1 MNMTNST
8 ERSGLD
14 EQLKRNL
21 GTRRVAAL
29 RASSFP
35 DAGAAVQTLT
45 SSTRPAGSVDVLLV
59 NPPSPDGGIWIR
71 SQHRVGRRSRENMI
85 WPQVSLAQLASLL
98 VPEYSVEIV
107 DAIATRMGWP
117 EFERILD
124 QRRPKYYLT
133 QVTAPTL
140 RNDMLGVFLAKSL
153 GAVTLAFGTHVTP
166 MTLETMRPFPA
177 LDFTLRGEPEA
188 TLRELLDHF
197 EGKTPSDPRV
207 AKLVAD
213 TKLGQPRGRG
223 EGERLAVN
231 GERLPEEGKRS
242 TVIGDRLPEEGER
255 LPEEGKRSTVIGDR
269 LPEEGK
275 RSTVNGERLA
285 EDNTTERAPT
295 LTINHSPFTI
305 NHFLSLSPFAP
316 STLERVDEAA
326 LAEAEQSPLASILG
340 LAWRHQGEII
350 INRDRPFFPS
360 MDDLPMPLHHLLP
373 LDRQRMPMIK
383 GPFTFIVTSRGCPA
397 GCKYCIKHVSYQNSV
412 RLRSPQAIFDELT
425 LLAELGIHNVH
436 MYADLFTVNRQQVVA
451 LCHLIIAHGLQVHW
465 TCNSRV
471 DYVDEEMLSLM
482 GQAGCYLISWG
493 IESANEQILK
503 RAHKGYR
510 KEQAALA
517 LTWAHNAGIKNW
529 GYFIIGLPGETE
541 QTIQE
546 TIVYSKSLPLD
557 IALFHIAAPYPGTP
571 FFYEVVENNWFR
583 PGTKWE
589 EVDMD
594 QSTVL
599 DYGDL
604 SAERLEYWQKRATR
618 EWSFRPGPM
627 LTFAKGLNSWEGFKS
642 AVSIGAQTLKF
653 VSS

>member
-1 MNMTNST
+1 MNNAVK
-8 ERSGLD
+8 D

-21 GTRRVAAL
+21 GTRRVPAL
-29 RASSFP
+29 RPASFP

-45 SSTRPAGSVDVLLV
+45 SSTRPAGSVDLLLV

-98 VPEYSVEIV
+98 VPEYTVEIV
-107 DAIATRMGWP
+107 DAIASRMSWP
-117 EFERILD
+117 EFERLLEEK
-124 QRRPKYYLT
+124 RPRYYLT

-140 RNDMLGVFLAKSL
+140 RNDMYGVFLAKSL
-153 GAVTLAFGTHVTP
+153 GAQTLAFGTHVTP
-166 MTLETMRPFPA
+166 MTLETMRPFPS
-177 LDFTLRGEPEA
+177 LDFVLRGEPEA
-188 TLRELLDHF
+188 TLRELLDHL
-197 EGKTPSDPRV
+197 EGKSPSDPRV
-207 AKLVAD
+207 ARLVAD
-213 TKLGQPRGRG
+213 TRLGMPGRK
-223 EGERLAVN
+223 VN
-231 GERLPEEGKRS
+231 SE
-242 TVIGDRLPEEGER
+242 
-255 LPEEGKRSTVIGDR
+255 
-269 LPEEGK
+269 
-275 RSTVNGERLA
+275 RSTVNGEQSTDHRIPIT
-285 EDNTTERAPT
+285 DHR
-295 LTINHSPFTI
+295 
-305 NHFLSLSPFAP
+305 FLPYFAP
-316 STLERVDEAA
+316 STVERVDAA
-326 LAEAEQSPLASILG
+326 TLAAAEASPLAAIPG
-340 LAWRHQGEII
+340 LAWRCRDEII

-360 MDDLPMPLHHLLP
+360 LDDLPMPLHHLLP
-373 LDRQRMPMIK
+373 LDKQRMPMIK

-412 RLRSPQAIFDELT
+412 RLRAPELIFEELK
-425 LLAELGIHNVH
+425 LLAELGVHNVH

-451 LCHLIIAHGLQVHW
+451 LCQLIIAHGLKVHW

-510 KEQAALA
+510 MEQAPLA

-529 GYFIIGLPGETE
+529 GYFIIGLPGESE
-541 QTIQE
+541 ETIQE
-546 TIVYSKSLPLD
+546 TIAFSKSLPLD

-599 DYGDL
+599 DYGNL

-627 LTFAKGLNSWEGFKS
+627 LTFAKSLNTWEGFKS
-642 AVSIGAQTLKF
+642 AVSVGVQTLKF
-653 VSS
+653 VAS